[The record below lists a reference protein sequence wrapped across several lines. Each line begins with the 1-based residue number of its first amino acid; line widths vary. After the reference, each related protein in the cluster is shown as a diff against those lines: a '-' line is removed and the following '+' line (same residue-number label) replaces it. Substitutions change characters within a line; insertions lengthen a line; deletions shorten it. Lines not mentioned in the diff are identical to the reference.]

1 MIYLEISLVLVLIS
15 LNGLLAMS
23 ELAIVSA
30 RTARLKAMARKEVKG
45 AAAALALMET
55 PGRFLST
62 VQIGITLVG
71 VLSGA
76 YSGATL
82 GDRFSEWLIAKGV
95 AQDWAY
101 IIGVGLIV
109 TVITYLSLIIGELVP
124 KQIALRNPEA
134 IAVRVAAP
142 MKFLARI
149 AAPLVWVL
157 DVSGAL
163 VLRMLGKHQQ
173 SGQSITE
180 EEIKL
185 LVMEAEQ
192 AGVLETAERSMITGV
207 LRLADRP
214 VSVVMTPRGEVD
226 TINLQDPPDKI
237 ISELVK
243 SPHSRLPVYDG
254 NPDEILGILWSKDFI
269 GNSMDDPRKLVRQAP
284 IIPATA
290 DVLDAVEILRRSDIH
305 MGLVHDEYGSFE
317 GVLTSA
323 DILESIVGAF
333 RTEEGAPEPGIVT
346 RGDGSLLIS
355 GWLPFDEFAERLSL
369 QTTTSHSAQTAAG
382 FVIHLLGRLPKTGD
396 SVATEDYSFEVVD
409 MDGRR
414 IDKIL
419 ATRLRKTDEN

>member
-1 MIYLEISLVLVLIS
+1 MIYIEISLVLILVT
-15 LNGLLAMS
+15 LNGMLSMS
-23 ELAIVSA
+23 ELAIVSS
-30 RTARLKAMARKEVKG
+30 RPSRLKAMARKRVKG
-45 AAAALALMET
+45 AAVALALMER

-82 GDRFSEWLIAKGV
+82 GGRFSQWLITKGV
-95 AQDWAY
+95 APEWSY
-101 IIGVGLIV
+101 IIGVGIIV
-109 TVITYLSLIIGELVP
+109 TIITYLSLIIGELVP
-124 KQIALRNPEA
+124 KQLALRNPEA
-134 IAVRVAAP
+134 IAVRVAGP
-142 MKFLARI
+142 MKILSRI
-149 AAPLVWVL
+149 AAPLVWAL
-157 DVSGAL
+157 DISSAL
-163 VLRMLGKHQQ
+163 VLRILGKHQK
-173 SGQSITE
+173 SEHSVTE
-180 EEIKL
+180 EEIKIL
-185 LVMEAEQ
+185 LMEAEQ

-226 TINLQDPPDKI
+226 TINLQDPADKI
-237 ISELVK
+237 IADLMT
-243 SPHSRLPVYDG
+243 SPHSRLPVHDG

-269 GNSMDDPRKLVRQAP
+269 GNHHESPRKLVRQAP
-284 IIPATA
+284 IIPDTA

-333 RTEEGAPEPGIVT
+333 RTEEGAPEPGIVV
-346 RGDGSLLIS
+346 RADGSLLVS
-355 GWLPFDEFAERLSL
+355 GWLPVDEFTERLGVHVAA
-369 QTTTSHSAQTAAG
+369 TPSAQTAAG
-382 FVIHLLGRLPKTGD
+382 FVIHLLGKLPKTGD
-396 SVATEDYSFEVVD
+396 VIEAEEHRFEVVD

-419 ATRLRKTDEN
+419 VTRLPSAVDG